1 VTLVA
6 CIGHWYTDLL
16 YLAPVGLM
24 VGLLGVDK
32 AKQRI
37 RVPRERRRRRRPRAT
52 V

>member
-1 VTLVA
+1 VTPLA

-24 VGLLGVDK
+24 VGLLGVDR

-37 RVPRERRRRRRPRAT
+37 RVPRRRRPKRRAAA
-52 V
+52 